1 MAPRDRFPRQGA
13 LVKAPETFD
22 DVLVRF
28 PVLDV
33 VIRNLTCNEADKEF
47 LRQLFLE
54 VYRTAVEDVERRY
67 EEES

>member
-1 MAPRDRFPRQGA
+1 MKP
-13 LVKAPETFD
+13 PETFD

-33 VIRNLTCNEADKEF
+33 VIKNLACNDADKEF

>member
-1 MAPRDRFPRQGA
+1 MAPRRRFPRQGTV
-13 LVKAPETFD
+13 VKAPETFE

-54 VYRTAVEDVERRY
+54 VYRTAVEDVLHDM
-67 EEES
+67 EEET